1 MMKGVKMSSRKYY
14 IMLARVIKDSTVKH
28 NGKMLPT
35 INKTTLVSDLCIEL
49 GKDNELFSPV
59 RFINACCDDS

>member
-1 MMKGVKMSSRKYY
+1 MLSRKYY
-14 IMLARVIKDSTVKH
+14 RLLAKTIKDSTIKN

-35 INKTTLVSDLCIEL
+35 INKTELVSELCIKL

-59 RFINACCDDS
+59 KFINACCDDS

>member
-1 MMKGVKMSSRKYY
+1 MSSRKYY

-49 GKDNELFSPV
+49 GKDNELFNPV

>member
-1 MMKGVKMSSRKYY
+1 MLSRKYY
-14 IMLARVIKDSTVKH
+14 RLLAKSIKDSTIKN

-35 INKTTLVSDLCIEL
+35 INKTTLVSELCIEL

-59 RFINACCDDS
+59 KFINACCDDD

>member
-1 MMKGVKMSSRKYY
+1 MLSKKYY
-14 IMLARVIKDSTVKH
+14 IWLARVIKDSTIKD

-35 INKTTLVSDLCIEL
+35 INKTELVSELCIQL

-59 RFINACCDDS
+59 KFINACCDDS

>member
-1 MMKGVKMSSRKYY
+1 MLSRKYY
-14 IMLARVIKDSTVKH
+14 RLLAKTIKESTIKN

-35 INKTTLVSDLCIEL
+35 INKTELVSELCIQL

-59 RFINACCDDS
+59 KFISACCDDS